1 MCLLQCLRFAPFEI
15 TSVFVFEI
23 VEKRNDFVGKGGRR
37 KKCELDVLLFYSV
50 AGDTRIYS

>member
-50 AGDTRIYS
+50 AGDARIYS

>member
-23 VEKRNDFVGKGGRR
+23 VEKEMILWGRGEEE

-50 AGDTRIYS
+50 AGDARIYS